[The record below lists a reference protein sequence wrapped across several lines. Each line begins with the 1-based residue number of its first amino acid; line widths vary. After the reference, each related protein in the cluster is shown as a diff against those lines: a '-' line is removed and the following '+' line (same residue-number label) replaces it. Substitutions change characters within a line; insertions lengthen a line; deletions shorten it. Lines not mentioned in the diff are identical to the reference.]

1 MVTFLWILLI
11 IFIVLLPPF
20 MYLSKKYRNPYRLIM
35 VFGKKGSGKTTL
47 LAKTAYKGLKKG
59 KTVYSTE
66 QVPGVIRFDADI
78 IGQKTFPEN
87 SVVLL
92 DEAGMKFDSRDF
104 KTFPK
109 SVRNYFKYQRHEKN
123 TVYLFSQSFDLDKKI
138 RDLTDEMYL
147 CTCHFSIISIARRIK
162 KNFKIVEASAQ
173 GESRIADNLE
183 FEPLWLSLFG
193 VRTCIVTFI
202 PHWSPLFN
210 SHEKL
215 GIPVYEKMDVEP
227 IPEAAAKM
235 FKFLDPADEDEVDQK
250 SFLTSAKDFIK
261 FLTCKRMKIDPEEH
275 IPDLHPDFDPDEIH
289 IMDVEDL

>member
-1 MVTFLWILLI
+1 MWYVIILIVFFALLI
-11 IFIVLLPPF
+11 PF
-20 MYLSKKYRNPYRLIM
+20 LYLSRKYMNPYKLIM

-47 LAKTAYKGLKKG
+47 LAKIAYQNLKKG
-59 KTVYSTE
+59 RYVYSTE

-78 IGQKTFPEN
+78 IGERSFPED

-123 TVYLFSQSFDLDKKI
+123 TVYLFSQSFDIDKKI
-138 RDLTDEMYL
+138 RDLTDSMYL
-147 CTCHFSIISIARRIK
+147 CTCHFGIISVARKIK
-162 KNFKIVEASAQ
+162 KNFMIVEASAQ

-193 VRTCIVTFI
+193 VRTCILTFI
-202 PHWSPLFN
+202 PRWSPLFN

-215 GIPVYEKMDVEP
+215 GIPIYEKMDIEP

-235 FKFLDPADEDEVDQK
+235 FKFMDSDDEEETDHK
-250 SFLTSAKDFIK
+250 SFFESASDLMR
-261 FLTCKRMKIDPEEH
+261 FLTRKSIKIDPEEY
-275 IPDLHPDFDPDEIH
+275 
-289 IMDVEDL
+289 VEDLDPDSDPEEINIFNVDDL